1 MEPWRQELMAGEVI
15 SDLGSWA
22 AVEMTGTHKSRE
34 QESAVNHQ
42 ENLDTISQR
51 AARSERQPRREFG
64 DHGILKD
71 KKDRPVR

>member
-22 AVEMTGTHKSRE
+22 VVETTGIQKSRE

-51 AARSERQPRREFG
+51 AARSERQPRRELG
-64 DHGILKD
+64 DRGVPKD
-71 KKDRPVR
+71 KTDRRVR